1 MQQDRNNSRRPSSSI
16 QQNSARRQ
24 GKSRKAYDW
33 TQDRRPSNQNRRRT
47 QGYQEQT
54 LDFSG
59 GNVTFENHSS
69 GYADNS
75 IQFPQQTARRP
86 NNQNQS
92 RRQGQQRSQRPRQNT
107 TAYPTNGSRP
117 RNGQRPQN
125 VQSARRPQSGGRYRP
140 TEANLRSPARR
151 EGRKKRRLTRA
162 AVRRR
167 RAIRRLTAL
176 ALLLCVIGVG
186 VYLTVTML
194 FKINTLEVAVDGEVV
209 QEVGGYSS
217 AEILQARGVH
227 AEENIFS
234 FDPAEKAA
242 ALEKQFPL
250 LENIRVERDYPGT
263 VVVRVTEAQPAWAMQ
278 TSSGWLTLSGGLKI
292 LEKDSAQPAGLPT
305 LYGGEPVSAEPGEQ
319 LTFAAEPKAD
329 STPDSAADS
338 SASGTVEEEADQRLE
353 SLNTLLAALD
363 AAGMSADVTRIE
375 FADVDEMAFLYQDR
389 ISVWLGTLN
398 ELEYKLKL
406 AKHVLLNEDGKGC
419 AATDTGKLDFTHIS
433 MSSTRK
439 FTFAQGEPEL
449 PSGYIVPE
457 PVEET
462 PAEEGVTGETAD
474 GTADAPTQI
483 ILGKGFEVAAD
494 AEHFAFSIDGKHI
507 AIDGGNNPISGDNYN
522 ISRTA
527 SDKSLFE
534 LTNGASLKLTHL
546 DIYGNADAHLAE
558 VACIFVRA
566 SCKLTLGNGFE
577 LYSGNGN
584 ESGRQVHRRCGPDPR
599 VL

>member
-24 GKSRKAYDW
+24 GKPRKAYDW

-59 GNVTFENHSS
+59 GNVTFENRSS

-217 AEILQARGVH
+217 AEILQALGVH

-250 LENIRVERDYPGT
+250 LENIRVERDYPNT
-263 VVVRVTEAQPAWAMQ
+263 VVVRTNAATAVYAMQ
-278 TSSGWLTLSGGLKI
+278 TSSGWLSLSAGLKI
-292 LEKDSAQPAGLPT
+292 LDKDSAQPNLII
-305 LYGGEPVSAEPGEQ
+305 LCGGEPVSTTPGTQ
-319 LTFAAEPKAD
+319 LEFETGPSGASSGSAA
-329 STPDSAADS
+329 SDSAAS
-338 SASGTVEEEADQRLE
+338 SEAGPPTDKRIE
-353 SLNTLLAALD
+353 SLNTLLTALD
-363 AAGMSADVTRIE
+363 SSELGADVTRIE
-375 FADVDEMAFLYQDR
+375 FEDPEQMAFLYQGR
-389 ISVWLGTLN
+389 ISVLLGTLN
-398 ELEYKLKL
+398 ELDYKLRL
-406 AKHVLLNEDGKGC
+406 AKYVLLNEDGKGC
-419 AATDTGKLDFTHIS
+419 SPTDTGMLDLSHLS
-433 MSSTRK
+433 ASSSRK
-439 FTFAQGEPEL
+439 FRFAQGEPTL
-449 PSGYIVPE
+449 PSGWTAPE
-457 PVEET
+457 EPAA
-462 PAEEGVTGETAD
+462 PAEAEAENQPEEVSGTEPDTEGAEAAPAEDPTA
-474 GTADAPTQI
+474 
-483 ILGKGFEVAAD
+483 AA
-494 AEHFAFSIDGKHI
+494 AE
-507 AIDGGNNPISGDNYN
+507 
-522 ISRTA
+522 
-527 SDKSLFE
+527 
-534 LTNGASLKLTHL
+534 
-546 DIYGNADAHLAE
+546 
-558 VACIFVRA
+558 
-566 SCKLTLGNGFE
+566 
-577 LYSGNGN
+577 
-584 ESGRQVHRRCGPDPR
+584 QQ
-599 VL
+599 

>member
-1 MQQDRNNSRRPSSSI
+1 MQQDRNKSRRPSSSI
-16 QQNSARRQ
+16 QHSSARR
-24 GKSRKAYDW
+24 KEKPRKAYDW

-125 VQSARRPQSGGRYRP
+125 VRRPQSGGRYRP

-217 AEILQARGVH
+217 AEILQALGVH

-250 LENIRVERDYPGT
+250 LENIRVERDYPNT
-263 VVVRVTEAQPAWAMQ
+263 VVVRTNAAAAVYAMQ
-278 TSSGWLTLSGGLKI
+278 TSGGWLSLSAGLKI
-292 LEKDSAQPAGLPT
+292 LDKASAQPDLIV
-305 LYGGEPVSAEPGEQ
+305 LCGGEPVSTTPGTQLEFETEPSGPSSGS
-319 LTFAAEPKAD
+319 AA
-329 STPDSAADS
+329 SDSAA
-338 SASGTVEEEADQRLE
+338 SGEAEPPTDKRLE
-353 SLNTLLAALD
+353 SLNTLLTALD
-363 AAGMSADVTRIE
+363 SSELGADVTRIE
-375 FADVDEMAFLYQDR
+375 FEDPEQMAFLYQGR
-389 ISVWLGTLN
+389 ISVLLGTLN
-398 ELEYKLKL
+398 ELDYKLRL
-406 AKHVLLNEDGKGC
+406 AKYVLLNEDGKGC
-419 AATDTGKLDFTHIS
+419 SPTDTGMLDLSHLS
-433 MSSTRK
+433 ASSSRK
-439 FTFAQGEPEL
+439 FRFAQGEPTL
-449 PSGYIVPE
+449 PSGWTAPE
-457 PVEET
+457 EPAA
-462 PAEEGVTGETAD
+462 PAEAEAENQPEEASGTEPDTEGAEAAPAEDPTA
-474 GTADAPTQI
+474 
-483 ILGKGFEVAAD
+483 AA
-494 AEHFAFSIDGKHI
+494 AE
-507 AIDGGNNPISGDNYN
+507 
-522 ISRTA
+522 
-527 SDKSLFE
+527 
-534 LTNGASLKLTHL
+534 
-546 DIYGNADAHLAE
+546 
-558 VACIFVRA
+558 
-566 SCKLTLGNGFE
+566 
-577 LYSGNGN
+577 
-584 ESGRQVHRRCGPDPR
+584 QQ
-599 VL
+599 

>member
-1 MQQDRNNSRRPSSSI
+1 MQQDRNKSRRPSSSI
-16 QQNSARRQ
+16 RQNSARRQ
-24 GKSRKAYDW
+24 GKPRKAYDW
-33 TQDRRPSNQNRRRT
+33 TQDRRPSNQDRRRT

-86 NNQNQS
+86 NNQSQS

-125 VQSARRPQSGGRYRP
+125 VQSTRRPQSGGRYRP

-217 AEILQARGVH
+217 AEILQALGVH

-250 LENIRVERDYPGT
+250 LENIRVERDYPNT
-263 VVVRVTEAQPAWAMQ
+263 VVVRTNAAAAVYAMQ
-278 TSSGWLTLSGGLKI
+278 TSGGWLSLSAGLKI
-292 LEKDSAQPAGLPT
+292 LDKDSAQPDLII
-305 LYGGEPVSAEPGEQ
+305 LCGGEPVSTTPGTQ
-319 LTFAAEPKAD
+319 LEFETGPSGPSSGSAA
-329 STPDSAADS
+329 SDSAAS
-338 SASGTVEEEADQRLE
+338 SEAGPPTDKRLE
-353 SLNTLLAALD
+353 SLNTLLTALD
-363 AAGMSADVTRIE
+363 SSELGADVTRIE
-375 FADVDEMAFLYQDR
+375 FEDPEQMAFLYQGR
-389 ISVWLGTLN
+389 ISVLLGTLN
-398 ELEYKLKL
+398 ELDYKLRL
-406 AKHVLLNEDGKGC
+406 AKYVLLNEDGKGC
-419 AATDTGKLDFTHIS
+419 SPTDTGMLDLSHLS
-433 MSSTRK
+433 ASSSRK
-439 FTFAQGEPEL
+439 FRFAQGEPTL
-449 PSGYIVPE
+449 PSGWTAPE
-457 PVEET
+457 EPAA
-462 PAEEGVTGETAD
+462 PAEAEAGSQPEEASGTEPDTEGAEAAPAEDPTA
-474 GTADAPTQI
+474 
-483 ILGKGFEVAAD
+483 AA
-494 AEHFAFSIDGKHI
+494 AE
-507 AIDGGNNPISGDNYN
+507 
-522 ISRTA
+522 
-527 SDKSLFE
+527 
-534 LTNGASLKLTHL
+534 
-546 DIYGNADAHLAE
+546 
-558 VACIFVRA
+558 
-566 SCKLTLGNGFE
+566 
-577 LYSGNGN
+577 
-584 ESGRQVHRRCGPDPR
+584 QQ
-599 VL
+599 

>member
-217 AEILQARGVH
+217 AEILQALGVH

-250 LENIRVERDYPGT
+250 LENIRVERDYPNT
-263 VVVRVTEAQPAWAMQ
+263 VVVRTNAATAVYAMQ
-278 TSSGWLTLSGGLKI
+278 TSSGWLSLSAGLKI
-292 LEKDSAQPAGLPT
+292 LDKDSAQPDLII
-305 LYGGEPVSAEPGEQ
+305 LCGGEPVSTTPGTQ
-319 LTFAAEPKAD
+319 LEFETGPSGPSSGSAA
-329 STPDSAADS
+329 SDSAAS
-338 SASGTVEEEADQRLE
+338 SEAGPPTDKRLE
-353 SLNTLLAALD
+353 SLNTLLTALD
-363 AAGMSADVTRIE
+363 SSELGADVTRIE
-375 FADVDEMAFLYQDR
+375 FEDPEQMAFLYQGR
-389 ISVWLGTLN
+389 ISVLLGTLN
-398 ELEYKLKL
+398 ELDYKLRL
-406 AKHVLLNEDGKGC
+406 AKYVLLNEDGKGC
-419 AATDTGKLDFTHIS
+419 SPTDTGMLDLSHLS
-433 MSSTRK
+433 ASSSRK
-439 FTFAQGEPEL
+439 FRFAQGEPTL
-449 PSGYIVPE
+449 PSGWTAPE
-457 PVEET
+457 EPAA
-462 PAEEGVTGETAD
+462 PAEAEAENQPEEVSGTEPDTEGAEAAPAEDPTA
-474 GTADAPTQI
+474 
-483 ILGKGFEVAAD
+483 AA
-494 AEHFAFSIDGKHI
+494 AE
-507 AIDGGNNPISGDNYN
+507 
-522 ISRTA
+522 
-527 SDKSLFE
+527 
-534 LTNGASLKLTHL
+534 
-546 DIYGNADAHLAE
+546 
-558 VACIFVRA
+558 
-566 SCKLTLGNGFE
+566 
-577 LYSGNGN
+577 
-584 ESGRQVHRRCGPDPR
+584 QQ
-599 VL
+599 

>member
-1 MQQDRNNSRRPSSSI
+1 MQQDRNKSRRPSSSI
-16 QQNSARRQ
+16 RQNSARRQ
-24 GKSRKAYDW
+24 GKPRKAYDW
-33 TQDRRPSNQNRRRT
+33 TQDRRPSNQDRRRT

-125 VQSARRPQSGGRYRP
+125 VQSTRRPPSGGRYRP

-217 AEILQARGVH
+217 AEILQALGVH

-250 LENIRVERDYPGT
+250 LENIRVERDYPNT
-263 VVVRVTEAQPAWAMQ
+263 VVVRTNAAAAVYAMQ
-278 TSSGWLTLSGGLKI
+278 TSGGWLSLSAGLKI
-292 LEKDSAQPAGLPT
+292 LDKDSAQPDLII
-305 LYGGEPVSAEPGEQ
+305 LCGGEPVSTTPGTQ
-319 LTFAAEPKAD
+319 LEFETGPSGPSSGSAA
-329 STPDSAADS
+329 SDSAAS
-338 SASGTVEEEADQRLE
+338 SEAGPPTDKRLE
-353 SLNTLLAALD
+353 SLNTLLTALD
-363 AAGMSADVTRIE
+363 SSELGADVTRIE
-375 FADVDEMAFLYQDR
+375 FEDPEQMAFLYQGR
-389 ISVWLGTLN
+389 ISVLLGTLN
-398 ELEYKLKL
+398 ELDYKLRL
-406 AKHVLLNEDGKGC
+406 AKYVLLNEDGKGC
-419 AATDTGKLDFTHIS
+419 SPTDTGMLDLSHLS
-433 MSSTRK
+433 ASSSRK
-439 FTFAQGEPEL
+439 FRFAQGEPTL
-449 PSGYIVPE
+449 PSGWTAPE
-457 PVEET
+457 EPAA
-462 PAEEGVTGETAD
+462 PAEAEAESQPEEAPGTEPDTEGAEAAPAEDPTA
-474 GTADAPTQI
+474 
-483 ILGKGFEVAAD
+483 AA
-494 AEHFAFSIDGKHI
+494 AE
-507 AIDGGNNPISGDNYN
+507 
-522 ISRTA
+522 
-527 SDKSLFE
+527 
-534 LTNGASLKLTHL
+534 
-546 DIYGNADAHLAE
+546 
-558 VACIFVRA
+558 
-566 SCKLTLGNGFE
+566 
-577 LYSGNGN
+577 
-584 ESGRQVHRRCGPDPR
+584 QQ
-599 VL
+599 

>member
-1 MQQDRNNSRRPSSSI
+1 MQQDRNKSRRPSSSI
-16 QQNSARRQ
+16 QQNSAQRK
-24 GKSRKAYDW
+24 GKPRKAYDW
-33 TQDRRPSNQNRRRT
+33 TQDRRPSSQNRRRT

-217 AEILQARGVH
+217 AEILQALGVH

-250 LENIRVERDYPGT
+250 LENIRVERDYPNT
-263 VVVRVTEAQPAWAMQ
+263 VVVRTNAAAAVYAMQ
-278 TSSGWLTLSGGLKI
+278 TSGGWLSLSAGLKI
-292 LEKDSAQPAGLPT
+292 LDQDSAQPDLII
-305 LYGGEPVSAEPGEQ
+305 LCGGEPVSTTPGTQ
-319 LTFAAEPKAD
+319 LEFETGPSGPSSGSAA
-329 STPDSAADS
+329 SDSAAS
-338 SASGTVEEEADQRLE
+338 SEAGPPTDKRLE
-353 SLNTLLAALD
+353 SLNTLLTALD
-363 AAGMSADVTRIE
+363 SSELGADVTRIE
-375 FADVDEMAFLYQDR
+375 FEDPEQMAFLYQGR
-389 ISVWLGTLN
+389 ISVLLGTLN
-398 ELEYKLKL
+398 ELDYKLRL
-406 AKHVLLNEDGKGC
+406 AKYALLNEDGKGC
-419 AATDTGKLDFTHIS
+419 SPTDTGMLDLSHLS
-433 MSSTRK
+433 ASSSRK
-439 FTFAQGEPEL
+439 FRFAQGEPTL
-449 PSGYIVPE
+449 PSGWTAPE
-457 PVEET
+457 EPAA
-462 PAEEGVTGETAD
+462 PAEAEAESQPEEASGTEPDTEGAEAAPAEDPTA
-474 GTADAPTQI
+474 
-483 ILGKGFEVAAD
+483 AA
-494 AEHFAFSIDGKHI
+494 AE
-507 AIDGGNNPISGDNYN
+507 
-522 ISRTA
+522 
-527 SDKSLFE
+527 
-534 LTNGASLKLTHL
+534 
-546 DIYGNADAHLAE
+546 
-558 VACIFVRA
+558 
-566 SCKLTLGNGFE
+566 
-577 LYSGNGN
+577 
-584 ESGRQVHRRCGPDPR
+584 QQ
-599 VL
+599 

>member
-217 AEILQARGVH
+217 AEILQALGVH

-250 LENIRVERDYPGT
+250 LENIRVERDYPNT
-263 VVVRVTEAQPAWAMQ
+263 VVVRTNAATAVYAMQ
-278 TSSGWLTLSGGLKI
+278 TSSGWLSLSAGLKI
-292 LEKDSAQPAGLPT
+292 LDKDSAQPDLII
-305 LYGGEPVSAEPGEQ
+305 LCGGEPVSTTPGTQ
-319 LTFAAEPKAD
+319 LEFETGPSGPSSGSAASD
-329 STPDSAADS
+329 STAS
-338 SASGTVEEEADQRLE
+338 SEAGPPTDKRIE
-353 SLNTLLAALD
+353 SLNTLLTALD
-363 AAGMSADVTRIE
+363 SSELGADVTRIE
-375 FADVDEMAFLYQDR
+375 FEDPEQMAFLYQGR
-389 ISVWLGTLN
+389 ISVLLGTLN
-398 ELEYKLKL
+398 ELDYKLRL
-406 AKHVLLNEDGKGC
+406 AKYVLLNEDGKGC
-419 AATDTGKLDFTHIS
+419 SPTDTGMLDLSHLS
-433 MSSTRK
+433 ASSSRK
-439 FTFAQGEPEL
+439 FRFAQGEPTL
-449 PSGYIVPE
+449 PSGWTAPE
-457 PVEET
+457 EPAA
-462 PAEEGVTGETAD
+462 PAEAEAESQPEEVSGTEPDTEGAEAAPAEDPTA
-474 GTADAPTQI
+474 
-483 ILGKGFEVAAD
+483 AA
-494 AEHFAFSIDGKHI
+494 AE
-507 AIDGGNNPISGDNYN
+507 
-522 ISRTA
+522 
-527 SDKSLFE
+527 
-534 LTNGASLKLTHL
+534 
-546 DIYGNADAHLAE
+546 
-558 VACIFVRA
+558 
-566 SCKLTLGNGFE
+566 
-577 LYSGNGN
+577 
-584 ESGRQVHRRCGPDPR
+584 QQ
-599 VL
+599 

>member
-1 MQQDRNNSRRPSSSI
+1 MQQDRNKSRRPSSSI
-16 QQNSARRQ
+16 RQNSARRQ
-24 GKSRKAYDW
+24 GKPRKAYDW
-33 TQDRRPSNQNRRRT
+33 TQDRRPSNQDRRRT

-125 VQSARRPQSGGRYRP
+125 VQSARRPQSSGRYRP

-217 AEILQARGVH
+217 AEILQALGVH

-250 LENIRVERDYPGT
+250 LENIRVERDYPNT
-263 VVVRVTEAQPAWAMQ
+263 VVVRTNAAAAVYAMQ
-278 TSSGWLTLSGGLKI
+278 TSGGWLSLSAGLKI
-292 LEKDSAQPAGLPT
+292 LDKDSAQPDLII
-305 LYGGEPVSAEPGEQ
+305 LCGGEPVSTTPGTQ
-319 LTFAAEPKAD
+319 LEFETGPSGPSSGSAA
-329 STPDSAADS
+329 SDSAAS
-338 SASGTVEEEADQRLE
+338 SEAGPPTDKRLE
-353 SLNTLLAALD
+353 SLNTLLTALD
-363 AAGMSADVTRIE
+363 SSELGADVTRIE
-375 FADVDEMAFLYQDR
+375 FEDPEQMAFLYQGR
-389 ISVWLGTLN
+389 ISVLLGTLN
-398 ELEYKLKL
+398 ELDYKLRL
-406 AKHVLLNEDGKGC
+406 AKYVLLNEDGKGC
-419 AATDTGKLDFTHIS
+419 SPTDTGMLDLSHLS
-433 MSSTRK
+433 ASSSRK
-439 FTFAQGEPEL
+439 FRFAQGEPTL
-449 PSGYIVPE
+449 PSGWTAPE
-457 PVEET
+457 EPAA
-462 PAEEGVTGETAD
+462 PAEAEAGSQPEEASGTEPDTEGAEAAPAEDPTA
-474 GTADAPTQI
+474 
-483 ILGKGFEVAAD
+483 AA
-494 AEHFAFSIDGKHI
+494 AE
-507 AIDGGNNPISGDNYN
+507 
-522 ISRTA
+522 
-527 SDKSLFE
+527 
-534 LTNGASLKLTHL
+534 
-546 DIYGNADAHLAE
+546 
-558 VACIFVRA
+558 
-566 SCKLTLGNGFE
+566 
-577 LYSGNGN
+577 
-584 ESGRQVHRRCGPDPR
+584 QQ
-599 VL
+599 

>member
-1 MQQDRNNSRRPSSSI
+1 MQQDRNKSRRPSSSI
-16 QQNSARRQ
+16 RQNSARR
-24 GKSRKAYDW
+24 KEKNRKAYDW
-33 TQDRRPSNQNRRRT
+33 TQDRRPSNQDRRRT

-86 NNQNQS
+86 NNQSQS

-217 AEILQARGVH
+217 AEILQALGVH

-250 LENIRVERDYPGT
+250 LENIRVERDYPNT
-263 VVVRVTEAQPAWAMQ
+263 VVVRTNAAAAVYAMQ
-278 TSSGWLTLSGGLKI
+278 TSGGWLSLSAGLKI
-292 LEKDSAQPAGLPT
+292 LDKDSAQPDLII
-305 LYGGEPVSAEPGEQ
+305 LCGGEPVSTTPGTQ
-319 LTFAAEPKAD
+319 LEFETGPSGPSSGSAA
-329 STPDSAADS
+329 SDSAAS
-338 SASGTVEEEADQRLE
+338 SEAGPPTDKRLE
-353 SLNTLLAALD
+353 SLNTLLTALD
-363 AAGMSADVTRIE
+363 SSELGADVTRIE
-375 FADVDEMAFLYQDR
+375 FEDPEQMAFLYQGR
-389 ISVWLGTLN
+389 ISVLLGTLN
-398 ELEYKLKL
+398 ELDYKLRL
-406 AKHVLLNEDGKGC
+406 AKYVLLNEDGKGC
-419 AATDTGKLDFTHIS
+419 SPTDTGMLDLSHLS
-433 MSSTRK
+433 ASSSRK
-439 FTFAQGEPEL
+439 FRFAQGEPTL
-449 PSGYIVPE
+449 PSGWTAPE
-457 PVEET
+457 EPAA
-462 PAEEGVTGETAD
+462 PAEAEAGSQPEEASGTEPDTEGAEAAPAEDPTA
-474 GTADAPTQI
+474 
-483 ILGKGFEVAAD
+483 AA
-494 AEHFAFSIDGKHI
+494 AE
-507 AIDGGNNPISGDNYN
+507 
-522 ISRTA
+522 
-527 SDKSLFE
+527 
-534 LTNGASLKLTHL
+534 
-546 DIYGNADAHLAE
+546 
-558 VACIFVRA
+558 
-566 SCKLTLGNGFE
+566 
-577 LYSGNGN
+577 
-584 ESGRQVHRRCGPDPR
+584 QQ
-599 VL
+599 

>member
-24 GKSRKAYDW
+24 GKPRKAYDW

-117 RNGQRPQN
+117 RNGQRSQN

-217 AEILQARGVH
+217 AEILQALGVH

-250 LENIRVERDYPGT
+250 LENIRVERDYPNT
-263 VVVRVTEAQPAWAMQ
+263 VVVRTNAATAVYAMQ
-278 TSSGWLTLSGGLKI
+278 TSGGWLSLSAGLKI
-292 LEKDSAQPAGLPT
+292 LDKDSAQPDLII
-305 LYGGEPVSAEPGEQ
+305 LCGGEPVSTTPGTQ
-319 LTFAAEPKAD
+319 LEFETGPSGPSSGSAA
-329 STPDSAADS
+329 SDSAAS
-338 SASGTVEEEADQRLE
+338 SEAGPPTDKRLE
-353 SLNTLLAALD
+353 SLNTLLTALD
-363 AAGMSADVTRIE
+363 SSELGADVTRIE
-375 FADVDEMAFLYQDR
+375 FEDPEQMAFLYQGR
-389 ISVWLGTLN
+389 ISVLLGTLN
-398 ELEYKLKL
+398 ELDYKLRL
-406 AKHVLLNEDGKGC
+406 AKYVLLDEDGKGC
-419 AATDTGKLDFTHIS
+419 SPTDTGMLDLSHLS
-433 MSSTRK
+433 ASSSRK
-439 FTFAQGEPEL
+439 FRFAQGEPTL
-449 PSGYIVPE
+449 PSGWTAPE
-457 PVEET
+457 EPAA
-462 PAEEGVTGETAD
+462 PAEAEAENQPEEVSGTEPDTEGAEAAPAEDPTA
-474 GTADAPTQI
+474 
-483 ILGKGFEVAAD
+483 AA
-494 AEHFAFSIDGKHI
+494 AE
-507 AIDGGNNPISGDNYN
+507 
-522 ISRTA
+522 
-527 SDKSLFE
+527 
-534 LTNGASLKLTHL
+534 
-546 DIYGNADAHLAE
+546 
-558 VACIFVRA
+558 
-566 SCKLTLGNGFE
+566 
-577 LYSGNGN
+577 
-584 ESGRQVHRRCGPDPR
+584 QQ
-599 VL
+599 

>member
-1 MQQDRNNSRRPSSSI
+1 MQQDRNKSRRPSSSI
-16 QQNSARRQ
+16 QQNSAQRK
-24 GKSRKAYDW
+24 GKPRKAYDW
-33 TQDRRPSNQNRRRT
+33 TQDRRPSNQDRRRT

-75 IQFPQQTARRP
+75 IRFPQQTARRP
-86 NNQNQS
+86 NNQSQS

-217 AEILQARGVH
+217 AEILQALGVH

-250 LENIRVERDYPGT
+250 LENIRVERDYPNT
-263 VVVRVTEAQPAWAMQ
+263 VVVRTNAAAAVYAMQ
-278 TSSGWLTLSGGLKI
+278 TSGGWLSLSAGLKI
-292 LEKDSAQPAGLPT
+292 LDKDSAQPDLII
-305 LYGGEPVSAEPGEQ
+305 LCGGEPVSTTPGTQ
-319 LTFAAEPKAD
+319 LEFETGPSGPSSGSAA
-329 STPDSAADS
+329 SDSAAS
-338 SASGTVEEEADQRLE
+338 SEAGPPTDKRLE
-353 SLNTLLAALD
+353 SLNTLLTALD
-363 AAGMSADVTRIE
+363 SSELGADVTRIE
-375 FADVDEMAFLYQDR
+375 FEDPEQMAFLYQGR
-389 ISVWLGTLN
+389 ISVLLGTLN
-398 ELEYKLKL
+398 ELDYKLRL
-406 AKHVLLNEDGKGC
+406 AKYVLLNEDGKGC
-419 AATDTGKLDFTHIS
+419 SPTDTGMLDLSHLS
-433 MSSTRK
+433 ASSSRK
-439 FTFAQGEPEL
+439 FRFAQGEPTL
-449 PSGYIVPE
+449 PSGWTAPE
-457 PVEET
+457 EPAA
-462 PAEEGVTGETAD
+462 PAEVEAESQPEEASGTEPDTEGAEA
-474 GTADAPTQI
+474 APA
-483 ILGKGFEVAAD
+483 EDPAAAA
-494 AEHFAFSIDGKHI
+494 AE
-507 AIDGGNNPISGDNYN
+507 
-522 ISRTA
+522 
-527 SDKSLFE
+527 
-534 LTNGASLKLTHL
+534 
-546 DIYGNADAHLAE
+546 
-558 VACIFVRA
+558 
-566 SCKLTLGNGFE
+566 
-577 LYSGNGN
+577 
-584 ESGRQVHRRCGPDPR
+584 QQ
-599 VL
+599 

>member
-1 MQQDRNNSRRPSSSI
+1 MQQDRNKSRRPSSSI
-16 QQNSARRQ
+16 RQNSARR
-24 GKSRKAYDW
+24 KEKNRKAYDW
-33 TQDRRPSNQNRRRT
+33 TQDRRPSNQDRRRT

-59 GNVTFENHSS
+59 GNVTFENNSS

-86 NNQNQS
+86 NNQSQS

-125 VQSARRPQSGGRYRP
+125 VQSTRRPQSGGRYRP

-217 AEILQARGVH
+217 AEILQALGVH

-250 LENIRVERDYPGT
+250 LENIRVERDYPNT
-263 VVVRVTEAQPAWAMQ
+263 VVVRTNAAAAVYAMQ
-278 TSSGWLTLSGGLKI
+278 TSGGWLSLSAGLKI
-292 LEKDSAQPAGLPT
+292 LDKDSAQPDLII
-305 LYGGEPVSAEPGEQ
+305 LCGGEPVSTTPGTQ
-319 LTFAAEPKAD
+319 LEFETGPSGPSSGSAA
-329 STPDSAADS
+329 SDSAAS
-338 SASGTVEEEADQRLE
+338 SEAGPPTDKRLE
-353 SLNTLLAALD
+353 SLNTLLTALD
-363 AAGMSADVTRIE
+363 SSELGADVTRIE
-375 FADVDEMAFLYQDR
+375 FEDPEQMAFLYQGR
-389 ISVWLGTLN
+389 ISVLLGTLN
-398 ELEYKLKL
+398 ELDYKLRL
-406 AKHVLLNEDGKGC
+406 AKYVLLNEDGKGC
-419 AATDTGKLDFTHIS
+419 SPTDTGMLDLSHLS
-433 MSSTRK
+433 ASSSRK
-439 FTFAQGEPEL
+439 FRFAQGEPTL
-449 PSGYIVPE
+449 PSGWTAPEEPAAPAEAEAGSQPEEASGPE
-457 PVEET
+457 PDTEGAEAA
-462 PAEEGVTGETAD
+462 PAEDPTA
-474 GTADAPTQI
+474 
-483 ILGKGFEVAAD
+483 AA
-494 AEHFAFSIDGKHI
+494 AE
-507 AIDGGNNPISGDNYN
+507 
-522 ISRTA
+522 
-527 SDKSLFE
+527 
-534 LTNGASLKLTHL
+534 
-546 DIYGNADAHLAE
+546 
-558 VACIFVRA
+558 
-566 SCKLTLGNGFE
+566 
-577 LYSGNGN
+577 
-584 ESGRQVHRRCGPDPR
+584 QQ
-599 VL
+599 

>member
-1 MQQDRNNSRRPSSSI
+1 MQQDRNKSRRPSSSI

-24 GKSRKAYDW
+24 GKPRKAYDW

-117 RNGQRPQN
+117 RNGQRPQ
-125 VQSARRPQSGGRYRP
+125 SSGRYRP

-217 AEILQARGVH
+217 AEILQALGVH

-250 LENIRVERDYPGT
+250 LENIQVERDYPNT
-263 VVVRVTEAQPAWAMQ
+263 VVVRTNAATAVYAMQ
-278 TSSGWLTLSGGLKI
+278 TSGGWLSLSAGLKI
-292 LEKDSAQPAGLPT
+292 LDQDSAQPDLII
-305 LYGGEPVSAEPGEQ
+305 LCGGEPVSTTPGTQ
-319 LTFAAEPKAD
+319 LEFETGPSGPSSGSAA
-329 STPDSAADS
+329 SDSAA
-338 SASGTVEEEADQRLE
+338 ASEAGPPTDKRLE
-353 SLNTLLAALD
+353 SLNTLLTALD
-363 AAGMSADVTRIE
+363 SSELGADVTRIE
-375 FADVDEMAFLYQDR
+375 FEDPEQMAFLYQGR
-389 ISVWLGTLN
+389 ISVLLGTLN
-398 ELEYKLKL
+398 ELDYKLRL
-406 AKHVLLNEDGKGC
+406 AKYVLLNEDGKGC
-419 AATDTGKLDFTHIS
+419 SPTDTGMLDLSHLS
-433 MSSTRK
+433 ASSSRK
-439 FTFAQGEPEL
+439 FRFAQGEPTL
-449 PSGYIVPE
+449 PSGWTAPE
-457 PVEET
+457 EPAA
-462 PAEEGVTGETAD
+462 PAEAEAESQPEEASGTEPDTEGAETAPAED
-474 GTADAPTQI
+474 PTA
-483 ILGKGFEVAAD
+483 AA
-494 AEHFAFSIDGKHI
+494 AE
-507 AIDGGNNPISGDNYN
+507 
-522 ISRTA
+522 
-527 SDKSLFE
+527 
-534 LTNGASLKLTHL
+534 
-546 DIYGNADAHLAE
+546 
-558 VACIFVRA
+558 
-566 SCKLTLGNGFE
+566 
-577 LYSGNGN
+577 
-584 ESGRQVHRRCGPDPR
+584 QQ
-599 VL
+599 

>member
-1 MQQDRNNSRRPSSSI
+1 MQQDRNKSRRPSSSI
-16 QQNSARRQ
+16 RQNSAQR
-24 GKSRKAYDW
+24 KEKPRKAYDW
-33 TQDRRPSNQNRRRT
+33 TQDRRPSNQDRRRT

-86 NNQNQS
+86 NNQSQS

-217 AEILQARGVH
+217 AEILQALGVH

-250 LENIRVERDYPGT
+250 LENIRVERDYPNT
-263 VVVRVTEAQPAWAMQ
+263 VVVRTNAAAAVYAMQ
-278 TSSGWLTLSGGLKI
+278 TSGGWLSLSAGLKI
-292 LEKDSAQPAGLPT
+292 LDKDSAQPDLII
-305 LYGGEPVSAEPGEQ
+305 LCGGEPVSTTPGTQ
-319 LTFAAEPKAD
+319 LEFETGPSGPSSGSAA
-329 STPDSAADS
+329 SDSAAS
-338 SASGTVEEEADQRLE
+338 SEAGPPTDKRLE
-353 SLNTLLAALD
+353 SLNTLLTALD
-363 AAGMSADVTRIE
+363 SSELGADVTRIE
-375 FADVDEMAFLYQDR
+375 FEDPEQMAFLYQGR
-389 ISVWLGTLN
+389 ISVLLGTLN
-398 ELEYKLKL
+398 ELDYKLRL
-406 AKHVLLNEDGKGC
+406 AKYVLLNEDGKGC
-419 AATDTGKLDFTHIS
+419 SPTDTGMLDLSHLS
-433 MSSTRK
+433 ASSSRK
-439 FTFAQGEPEL
+439 FRFAQGEPTL
-449 PSGYIVPE
+449 PSGWTAPE
-457 PVEET
+457 EPAA
-462 PAEEGVTGETAD
+462 PAEAEAESQLEEASGTEPDTEGAEAAPAEDPTA
-474 GTADAPTQI
+474 
-483 ILGKGFEVAAD
+483 AA
-494 AEHFAFSIDGKHI
+494 AE
-507 AIDGGNNPISGDNYN
+507 
-522 ISRTA
+522 
-527 SDKSLFE
+527 
-534 LTNGASLKLTHL
+534 
-546 DIYGNADAHLAE
+546 
-558 VACIFVRA
+558 
-566 SCKLTLGNGFE
+566 
-577 LYSGNGN
+577 
-584 ESGRQVHRRCGPDPR
+584 QQ
-599 VL
+599 

>member
-1 MQQDRNNSRRPSSSI
+1 MQQDRNKSRRPSSSI

-24 GKSRKAYDW
+24 GKPRKAYDW
-33 TQDRRPSNQNRRRT
+33 TQDRRPSSQNRRRT

-75 IQFPQQTARRP
+75 IRFPQQTARRP
-86 NNQNQS
+86 DNQNQS

-107 TAYPTNGSRP
+107 TAYPTNGSLP

-140 TEANLRSPARR
+140 TEANLCSPARR

-217 AEILQARGVH
+217 AEILQALGVH

-250 LENIRVERDYPGT
+250 LENIRVERDYPNT
-263 VVVRVTEAQPAWAMQ
+263 VVVRTNAATAVYAMQ
-278 TSSGWLTLSGGLKI
+278 TSGGWLSLSAGLKI
-292 LEKDSAQPAGLPT
+292 LDKDSAQPDLII
-305 LYGGEPVSAEPGEQ
+305 LCGGEPVSTTPGTQ
-319 LTFAAEPKAD
+319 LEFETGPSGPSSGSAA
-329 STPDSAADS
+329 SDSAAS
-338 SASGTVEEEADQRLE
+338 SEAGPPTDKRLE
-353 SLNTLLAALD
+353 SLNTLLTALD
-363 AAGMSADVTRIE
+363 S
-375 FADVDEMAFLYQDR
+375 
-389 ISVWLGTLN
+389 S
-398 ELEYKLKL
+398 ELEIGR
-406 AKHVLLNEDGKGC
+406 AHV
-419 AATDTGKLDFTHIS
+419 
-433 MSSTRK
+433 
-439 FTFAQGEPEL
+439 
-449 PSGYIVPE
+449 
-457 PVEET
+457 
-462 PAEEGVTGETAD
+462 
-474 GTADAPTQI
+474 
-483 ILGKGFEVAAD
+483 
-494 AEHFAFSIDGKHI
+494 
-507 AIDGGNNPISGDNYN
+507 
-522 ISRTA
+522 
-527 SDKSLFE
+527 
-534 LTNGASLKLTHL
+534 
-546 DIYGNADAHLAE
+546 
-558 VACIFVRA
+558 
-566 SCKLTLGNGFE
+566 
-577 LYSGNGN
+577 
-584 ESGRQVHRRCGPDPR
+584 
-599 VL
+599 

>member
-1 MQQDRNNSRRPSSSI
+1 MQQDRNKSRRPSSSI
-16 QQNSARRQ
+16 RQNSARRQ
-24 GKSRKAYDW
+24 GKPRKAYDW
-33 TQDRRPSNQNRRRT
+33 TQDRRPSNQDRRRT

-86 NNQNQS
+86 NNQSQS

-125 VQSARRPQSGGRYRP
+125 VQSTRRPQSGGRYRP

-217 AEILQARGVH
+217 AEILQALGVH

-250 LENIRVERDYPGT
+250 LENIRVERDYPNT
-263 VVVRVTEAQPAWAMQ
+263 VVVRTNAAAAVYAMQ
-278 TSSGWLTLSGGLKI
+278 TSGGWLSLSAGLKI
-292 LEKDSAQPAGLPT
+292 LDKDSAQPDLII
-305 LYGGEPVSAEPGEQ
+305 LCGGEPVSTTPGTQ
-319 LTFAAEPKAD
+319 LEFETGPSGPSSGSAA
-329 STPDSAADS
+329 SDSAAS
-338 SASGTVEEEADQRLE
+338 SEAGPPTDKRIE
-353 SLNTLLAALD
+353 SLNTLLTALD
-363 AAGMSADVTRIE
+363 SSELGADVTRIE
-375 FADVDEMAFLYQDR
+375 FEDPEQMAFLYQGR
-389 ISVWLGTLN
+389 ISVLLGTLN
-398 ELEYKLKL
+398 ELDYKLRL
-406 AKHVLLNEDGKGC
+406 AKYVLLNEDGKGC
-419 AATDTGKLDFTHIS
+419 SPTDTGMLDLSHLS
-433 MSSTRK
+433 ASSSRK
-439 FTFAQGEPEL
+439 FRFAQGEPTL
-449 PSGYIVPE
+449 PSGWTAPE
-457 PVEET
+457 EPAA
-462 PAEEGVTGETAD
+462 PAEAEAGSQPEEASGTEPDTEGAEAAPAEDPTA
-474 GTADAPTQI
+474 
-483 ILGKGFEVAAD
+483 AA
-494 AEHFAFSIDGKHI
+494 AE
-507 AIDGGNNPISGDNYN
+507 
-522 ISRTA
+522 
-527 SDKSLFE
+527 
-534 LTNGASLKLTHL
+534 
-546 DIYGNADAHLAE
+546 
-558 VACIFVRA
+558 
-566 SCKLTLGNGFE
+566 
-577 LYSGNGN
+577 
-584 ESGRQVHRRCGPDPR
+584 QQ
-599 VL
+599 

>member
-1 MQQDRNNSRRPSSSI
+1 MQQDRNKSRRPSSSI
-16 QQNSARRQ
+16 RQNSARRQ
-24 GKSRKAYDW
+24 GKPRKAYDW

-125 VQSARRPQSGGRYRP
+125 VQSTRRPQSGGRYRP

-217 AEILQARGVH
+217 AEILQALGVH
-227 AEENIFS
+227 TEENIFS

-250 LENIRVERDYPGT
+250 LENIRVERDYPNT
-263 VVVRVTEAQPAWAMQ
+263 VVVRTNAATAVYAMQ
-278 TSSGWLTLSGGLKI
+278 TSGGWLSLSAGLKI
-292 LEKDSAQPAGLPT
+292 LDKDSAQPDLII
-305 LYGGEPVSAEPGEQ
+305 LCGGEPVSTTPGTQ
-319 LTFAAEPKAD
+319 LEFETGPSGPSSGSAA
-329 STPDSAADS
+329 SDSAAS
-338 SASGTVEEEADQRLE
+338 SEAGPPTDKRLE
-353 SLNTLLAALD
+353 SLNTLLTALD
-363 AAGMSADVTRIE
+363 SSELGADVTRIE
-375 FADVDEMAFLYQDR
+375 FEDPEQMAFLYQGR
-389 ISVWLGTLN
+389 ISVLLGTLN
-398 ELEYKLKL
+398 ELDYKLRL
-406 AKHVLLNEDGKGC
+406 AKYVLLNEDGKGC
-419 AATDTGKLDFTHIS
+419 SPTDTGMLDLSHLS
-433 MSSTRK
+433 ASSSRK
-439 FTFAQGEPEL
+439 FRFAQGEPTL
-449 PSGYIVPE
+449 PSGWTAPE
-457 PVEET
+457 EPAA
-462 PAEEGVTGETAD
+462 PAEAEAGSQPEEASGTEPDTEGAEAAPAEDPTA
-474 GTADAPTQI
+474 
-483 ILGKGFEVAAD
+483 AA
-494 AEHFAFSIDGKHI
+494 AE
-507 AIDGGNNPISGDNYN
+507 
-522 ISRTA
+522 
-527 SDKSLFE
+527 
-534 LTNGASLKLTHL
+534 
-546 DIYGNADAHLAE
+546 
-558 VACIFVRA
+558 
-566 SCKLTLGNGFE
+566 
-577 LYSGNGN
+577 
-584 ESGRQVHRRCGPDPR
+584 QQ
-599 VL
+599 

>member
-24 GKSRKAYDW
+24 GKPRKAYDW

-217 AEILQARGVH
+217 AEILQALGVH

-250 LENIRVERDYPGT
+250 LENIRVERDYPNT
-263 VVVRVTEAQPAWAMQ
+263 VVVRTNAATAVYAMQ
-278 TSSGWLTLSGGLKI
+278 TSGGWLSLSAGLKI
-292 LEKDSAQPAGLPT
+292 LDQDSAQPDLII
-305 LYGGEPVSAEPGEQ
+305 LCGGEPVSTTPGTQ
-319 LTFAAEPKAD
+319 LEFETGPSGPSSGSAA
-329 STPDSAADS
+329 SDSAAS
-338 SASGTVEEEADQRLE
+338 SEAGPPTDKRLE
-353 SLNTLLAALD
+353 SLNTLLTALD
-363 AAGMSADVTRIE
+363 SSELGADVTRIE
-375 FADVDEMAFLYQDR
+375 FEDPEQMAFLYQGR
-389 ISVWLGTLN
+389 ISVLLGTLN
-398 ELEYKLKL
+398 ELDYKLRL
-406 AKHVLLNEDGKGC
+406 AKYVLLNEDGKGC
-419 AATDTGKLDFTHIS
+419 SPTDTGMLDLSHLS
-433 MSSTRK
+433 ASSSRK
-439 FTFAQGEPEL
+439 FRFAQGEPTL
-449 PSGYIVPE
+449 PSGWTAPE
-457 PVEET
+457 EPAA
-462 PAEEGVTGETAD
+462 PAEAEAENQPEEAPGTEPDTEGAEAAPAEDPTA
-474 GTADAPTQI
+474 
-483 ILGKGFEVAAD
+483 AA
-494 AEHFAFSIDGKHI
+494 AE
-507 AIDGGNNPISGDNYN
+507 
-522 ISRTA
+522 
-527 SDKSLFE
+527 
-534 LTNGASLKLTHL
+534 
-546 DIYGNADAHLAE
+546 
-558 VACIFVRA
+558 
-566 SCKLTLGNGFE
+566 
-577 LYSGNGN
+577 
-584 ESGRQVHRRCGPDPR
+584 QQ
-599 VL
+599 

>member
-24 GKSRKAYDW
+24 GKPRKAYDW
-33 TQDRRPSNQNRRRT
+33 TQDRRPSNQDRRRT

-86 NNQNQS
+86 NNQSQS

-162 AVRRR
+162 AIRRR

-217 AEILQARGVH
+217 AEILQALGVH

-250 LENIRVERDYPGT
+250 LENIRVERDYPNT
-263 VVVRVTEAQPAWAMQ
+263 VVVRTNAATAVYAMQ
-278 TSSGWLTLSGGLKI
+278 TSGGWLSLSAGLKI
-292 LEKDSAQPAGLPT
+292 LDQDSAQPDLII
-305 LYGGEPVSAEPGEQ
+305 LCGGEPVSTTPGTQ
-319 LTFAAEPKAD
+319 LEFETGPSGPSSGSAA
-329 STPDSAADS
+329 SDSAAS
-338 SASGTVEEEADQRLE
+338 SEAGPPTDKRLE
-353 SLNTLLAALD
+353 SLNTLLTALD
-363 AAGMSADVTRIE
+363 SSELGADVTRIE
-375 FADVDEMAFLYQDR
+375 FEDPEQMAFLYQGR
-389 ISVWLGTLN
+389 ISVLLGTLN
-398 ELEYKLKL
+398 ELDYKLRL
-406 AKHVLLNEDGKGC
+406 AKYVLLNEDGKGC
-419 AATDTGKLDFTHIS
+419 SPTDTGMLDLSHLS
-433 MSSTRK
+433 ASSSRK
-439 FTFAQGEPEL
+439 FRFAQGEPTL
-449 PSGYIVPE
+449 PSGWTAPE
-457 PVEET
+457 EPAA
-462 PAEEGVTGETAD
+462 PAEAEAENQPEEAPGTEPDTEGAEAAPAEDPTA
-474 GTADAPTQI
+474 
-483 ILGKGFEVAAD
+483 AA
-494 AEHFAFSIDGKHI
+494 AE
-507 AIDGGNNPISGDNYN
+507 
-522 ISRTA
+522 
-527 SDKSLFE
+527 
-534 LTNGASLKLTHL
+534 
-546 DIYGNADAHLAE
+546 
-558 VACIFVRA
+558 
-566 SCKLTLGNGFE
+566 
-577 LYSGNGN
+577 
-584 ESGRQVHRRCGPDPR
+584 QQ
-599 VL
+599 

>member
-1 MQQDRNNSRRPSSSI
+1 MQQDRNKSRRPSSSI
-16 QQNSARRQ
+16 RQNSARRQ
-24 GKSRKAYDW
+24 GKPRKAYDW

-125 VQSARRPQSGGRYRP
+125 AQSARRPQSGGRYRP

-217 AEILQARGVH
+217 AEILQALGVH

-250 LENIRVERDYPGT
+250 LENIRVERDYPNT
-263 VVVRVTEAQPAWAMQ
+263 VVVRTNAATAVYAMQ
-278 TSSGWLTLSGGLKI
+278 TSGGWLSLSAGLKI
-292 LEKDSAQPAGLPT
+292 LDKDSAQPDLII
-305 LYGGEPVSAEPGEQ
+305 LCGGEPVSTTPGTQ
-319 LTFAAEPKAD
+319 LEFETGPSGPSSGSAA
-329 STPDSAADS
+329 SDSAAS
-338 SASGTVEEEADQRLE
+338 SEAGPPTDKRLE
-353 SLNTLLAALD
+353 SLNTLLTALD
-363 AAGMSADVTRIE
+363 SSELGADVTRIE
-375 FADVDEMAFLYQDR
+375 FEDPEQMAFLYQGR
-389 ISVWLGTLN
+389 ISVLLGTLN
-398 ELEYKLKL
+398 ELDYKLRL
-406 AKHVLLNEDGKGC
+406 AKYVLLNEDGKGC
-419 AATDTGKLDFTHIS
+419 SPTDTGMLDLSHLS
-433 MSSTRK
+433 ASSSRK
-439 FTFAQGEPEL
+439 FRFAQGEPTL
-449 PSGYIVPE
+449 PSGWTAPE
-457 PVEET
+457 EPAA
-462 PAEEGVTGETAD
+462 PAEAEAENQPEEVSGTEPDTEGAEAAPAEDPTA
-474 GTADAPTQI
+474 
-483 ILGKGFEVAAD
+483 AA
-494 AEHFAFSIDGKHI
+494 AE
-507 AIDGGNNPISGDNYN
+507 
-522 ISRTA
+522 
-527 SDKSLFE
+527 
-534 LTNGASLKLTHL
+534 
-546 DIYGNADAHLAE
+546 
-558 VACIFVRA
+558 
-566 SCKLTLGNGFE
+566 
-577 LYSGNGN
+577 
-584 ESGRQVHRRCGPDPR
+584 QQ
-599 VL
+599 

>member
-1 MQQDRNNSRRPSSSI
+1 MQQDRNKSRRPSSSI
-16 QQNSARRQ
+16 QQNSAQRQ
-24 GKSRKAYDW
+24 GKPRKAYDW
-33 TQDRRPSNQNRRRT
+33 TQDRRPSNQDRRRT

-59 GNVTFENHSS
+59 SNVTFENHSS

-86 NNQNQS
+86 NNQSQS

-217 AEILQARGVH
+217 AEILQALGVH

-250 LENIRVERDYPGT
+250 LENIRVERDYPNT
-263 VVVRVTEAQPAWAMQ
+263 VVVRTNAAAAVYAMQ
-278 TSSGWLTLSGGLKI
+278 TSGGWLSLSAGLKI
-292 LEKDSAQPAGLPT
+292 LDKDSAQPDLII
-305 LYGGEPVSAEPGEQ
+305 LCGGEPVSTTPGTQ
-319 LTFAAEPKAD
+319 LEFETGPSGPSSGSAA
-329 STPDSAADS
+329 SDSAAS
-338 SASGTVEEEADQRLE
+338 SEAGPPTDKRLE
-353 SLNTLLAALD
+353 SLNTLLTALD
-363 AAGMSADVTRIE
+363 SSELGADVTRIE
-375 FADVDEMAFLYQDR
+375 FEDPEQMAFLYQGR
-389 ISVWLGTLN
+389 ISVLLGTLN
-398 ELEYKLKL
+398 ELDYKLRL
-406 AKHVLLNEDGKGC
+406 AKYVLLNEDGKGC
-419 AATDTGKLDFTHIS
+419 SPTDTGMLDLSHLS
-433 MSSTRK
+433 ASSSRK
-439 FTFAQGEPEL
+439 FRFAQGEPTL
-449 PSGYIVPE
+449 PSGWTAPE
-457 PVEET
+457 EPAA
-462 PAEEGVTGETAD
+462 PAEAEAESQPEEAPGTEPDTEGAEAAPAEDPTA
-474 GTADAPTQI
+474 
-483 ILGKGFEVAAD
+483 AA
-494 AEHFAFSIDGKHI
+494 AE
-507 AIDGGNNPISGDNYN
+507 
-522 ISRTA
+522 
-527 SDKSLFE
+527 
-534 LTNGASLKLTHL
+534 
-546 DIYGNADAHLAE
+546 
-558 VACIFVRA
+558 
-566 SCKLTLGNGFE
+566 
-577 LYSGNGN
+577 
-584 ESGRQVHRRCGPDPR
+584 QQ
-599 VL
+599 

>member
-217 AEILQARGVH
+217 AEILQALGVH

-250 LENIRVERDYPGT
+250 LENIRVERDYPNT
-263 VVVRVTEAQPAWAMQ
+263 VVVRTNAATAVYAMQ
-278 TSSGWLTLSGGLKI
+278 TSSGWLSLSAGLKI
-292 LEKDSAQPAGLPT
+292 LDKDSAQPDLII
-305 LYGGEPVSAEPGEQ
+305 LCGGEPVSTMPGTQ
-319 LTFAAEPKAD
+319 LEFETGPSGASSGSAA
-329 STPDSAADS
+329 SDSAAS
-338 SASGTVEEEADQRLE
+338 SEAGPPTDKRLE
-353 SLNTLLAALD
+353 SLNTLLTALD
-363 AAGMSADVTRIE
+363 SSELGADVTRIE
-375 FADVDEMAFLYQDR
+375 FEDPEQMAFLYQGR
-389 ISVWLGTLN
+389 ISVLLGTLN
-398 ELEYKLKL
+398 ELDYKLRL
-406 AKHVLLNEDGKGC
+406 AKYVLLNEDGKGC
-419 AATDTGKLDFTHIS
+419 SPTDTGMLDLSHLS
-433 MSSTRK
+433 ASSSRK
-439 FTFAQGEPEL
+439 FRFAQGEPTL
-449 PSGYIVPE
+449 PSGWTAPE
-457 PVEET
+457 EPAA
-462 PAEEGVTGETAD
+462 PAEAEAENQPEEVSGTEPDTEGAEAAPAEDPTA
-474 GTADAPTQI
+474 
-483 ILGKGFEVAAD
+483 AA
-494 AEHFAFSIDGKHI
+494 AE
-507 AIDGGNNPISGDNYN
+507 
-522 ISRTA
+522 
-527 SDKSLFE
+527 
-534 LTNGASLKLTHL
+534 
-546 DIYGNADAHLAE
+546 
-558 VACIFVRA
+558 
-566 SCKLTLGNGFE
+566 
-577 LYSGNGN
+577 
-584 ESGRQVHRRCGPDPR
+584 QQ
-599 VL
+599 

>member
-1 MQQDRNNSRRPSSSI
+1 MQQDRNKSRRPSSSI

-24 GKSRKAYDW
+24 GKPRKAYDW

-107 TAYPTNGSRP
+107 TAYPANGSRP
-117 RNGQRPQN
+117 RNGQRPQ
-125 VQSARRPQSGGRYRP
+125 SSGRYRP

-217 AEILQARGVH
+217 AEILQALGVH
-227 AEENIFS
+227 ADENIFS

-250 LENIRVERDYPGT
+250 LENIRVERDYPNT
-263 VVVRVTEAQPAWAMQ
+263 VVVRTNAATAVYAMQ
-278 TSSGWLTLSGGLKI
+278 TSGGWLSLSAGLKI
-292 LEKDSAQPAGLPT
+292 LDQDSAQPDLII
-305 LYGGEPVSAEPGEQ
+305 LCGGEPVSTTPGTQ
-319 LTFAAEPKAD
+319 LEFETGPSGPSSGSAA
-329 STPDSAADS
+329 SDSAAS
-338 SASGTVEEEADQRLE
+338 SEAGPPTDKRLE
-353 SLNTLLAALD
+353 SLNTLLTALNSSEL
-363 AAGMSADVTRIE
+363 GADVTRIE
-375 FADVDEMAFLYQDR
+375 FEDPEQMAFLYQGR
-389 ISVWLGTLN
+389 ISVLLGTLN
-398 ELEYKLKL
+398 ELDYKLRL
-406 AKHVLLNEDGKGC
+406 AKYVLLNEDGKGC
-419 AATDTGKLDFTHIS
+419 SPTDTGMLDLSHLS
-433 MSSTRK
+433 ASSSRK
-439 FTFAQGEPEL
+439 FRFAQGEPTL
-449 PSGYIVPE
+449 PSGWTAPE
-457 PVEET
+457 EPAA
-462 PAEEGVTGETAD
+462 PAEAEAESQPEEASGTEPDTEGAEAAPAEDPTA
-474 GTADAPTQI
+474 
-483 ILGKGFEVAAD
+483 AA
-494 AEHFAFSIDGKHI
+494 AE
-507 AIDGGNNPISGDNYN
+507 
-522 ISRTA
+522 
-527 SDKSLFE
+527 
-534 LTNGASLKLTHL
+534 
-546 DIYGNADAHLAE
+546 
-558 VACIFVRA
+558 
-566 SCKLTLGNGFE
+566 
-577 LYSGNGN
+577 
-584 ESGRQVHRRCGPDPR
+584 QQ
-599 VL
+599 

>member
-1 MQQDRNNSRRPSSSI
+1 MQQDRNNSRRTG

-24 GKSRKAYDW
+24 GKPRKAYDW

-92 RRQGQQRSQRPRQNT
+92 RRQGQQRSQRP
-107 TAYPTNGSRP
+107 
-117 RNGQRPQN
+117 QN
-125 VQSARRPQSGGRYRP
+125 VQSARRTQSGGRYRP

-217 AEILQARGVH
+217 AEILQALGVH

-250 LENIRVERDYPGT
+250 LENIRVERDYPNT
-263 VVVRVTEAQPAWAMQ
+263 VVVRTNAATAVYAMQ
-278 TSSGWLTLSGGLKI
+278 TSSGWLSLSAGLKI
-292 LEKDSAQPAGLPT
+292 LDKDSAQPDLII
-305 LYGGEPVSAEPGEQ
+305 LCGGEPVSTTPGTQ
-319 LTFAAEPKAD
+319 LEFETGPSGASSGSAA
-329 STPDSAADS
+329 SDSAAS
-338 SASGTVEEEADQRLE
+338 SEAGPPTDKRLE
-353 SLNTLLAALD
+353 SLNTLLTALD
-363 AAGMSADVTRIE
+363 SSELGADVTRIE
-375 FADVDEMAFLYQDR
+375 FEDPEQMAFLYQGR
-389 ISVWLGTLN
+389 ISVLLGTLN
-398 ELEYKLKL
+398 ELDYKLRL
-406 AKHVLLNEDGKGC
+406 AKYVLLNEDGKGC
-419 AATDTGKLDFTHIS
+419 SPTDTGMLDLSHLS
-433 MSSTRK
+433 ASSSRK
-439 FTFAQGEPEL
+439 FRFAQGEPTL
-449 PSGYIVPE
+449 PSGWTAPE
-457 PVEET
+457 EPAA
-462 PAEEGVTGETAD
+462 PAEAEAESQPEEASGTEPDTEGAEAAPAEDPTA
-474 GTADAPTQI
+474 
-483 ILGKGFEVAAD
+483 AA
-494 AEHFAFSIDGKHI
+494 AE
-507 AIDGGNNPISGDNYN
+507 
-522 ISRTA
+522 
-527 SDKSLFE
+527 
-534 LTNGASLKLTHL
+534 
-546 DIYGNADAHLAE
+546 
-558 VACIFVRA
+558 
-566 SCKLTLGNGFE
+566 
-577 LYSGNGN
+577 
-584 ESGRQVHRRCGPDPR
+584 QQ
-599 VL
+599 

>member
-1 MQQDRNNSRRPSSSI
+1 MQQDRNKSRRPSSSI
-16 QQNSARRQ
+16 QQNSAQRK
-24 GKSRKAYDW
+24 GKPRKAYDW
-33 TQDRRPSNQNRRRT
+33 TQDRRPSNQDRRRT

-125 VQSARRPQSGGRYRP
+125 VQSTRRPQSGGRYRP

-217 AEILQARGVH
+217 AEILQALGVH

-250 LENIRVERDYPGT
+250 LENIRVERDYPNT
-263 VVVRVTEAQPAWAMQ
+263 VVVRTNAAAAVYAMQ
-278 TSSGWLTLSGGLKI
+278 TSGGWLSLSAGLKI
-292 LEKDSAQPAGLPT
+292 LDQDSAQPDLII
-305 LYGGEPVSAEPGEQ
+305 LCGGEPVSTTPGTQ
-319 LTFAAEPKAD
+319 LEFETGPSGPSSGSAA
-329 STPDSAADS
+329 SDSAVS
-338 SASGTVEEEADQRLE
+338 SEAGPPTDKRLE
-353 SLNTLLAALD
+353 SLNTLLTALD
-363 AAGMSADVTRIE
+363 SSELGADVTRIE
-375 FADVDEMAFLYQDR
+375 FEDPEQMAFLYQGR
-389 ISVWLGTLN
+389 ISVLLGTLN
-398 ELEYKLKL
+398 ELDYKLRL
-406 AKHVLLNEDGKGC
+406 AKYVLLNEDGKGC
-419 AATDTGKLDFTHIS
+419 SPTDTGMLDLSHLS
-433 MSSTRK
+433 ASSSRK
-439 FTFAQGEPEL
+439 FRFAQGEPTL
-449 PSGYIVPE
+449 PSGWTAPE
-457 PVEET
+457 EPAA
-462 PAEEGVTGETAD
+462 PAEAEAGSQPEEASGTEPDTEGAEAAPAEDPTA
-474 GTADAPTQI
+474 
-483 ILGKGFEVAAD
+483 AA
-494 AEHFAFSIDGKHI
+494 AE
-507 AIDGGNNPISGDNYN
+507 
-522 ISRTA
+522 
-527 SDKSLFE
+527 
-534 LTNGASLKLTHL
+534 
-546 DIYGNADAHLAE
+546 
-558 VACIFVRA
+558 
-566 SCKLTLGNGFE
+566 
-577 LYSGNGN
+577 
-584 ESGRQVHRRCGPDPR
+584 QQ
-599 VL
+599 

>member
-24 GKSRKAYDW
+24 GKPRKAYDW

-125 VQSARRPQSGGRYRP
+125 VQSARRTQSGGRYRP

-217 AEILQARGVH
+217 AEILQALGVH

-250 LENIRVERDYPGT
+250 LENIRVERDYPNT
-263 VVVRVTEAQPAWAMQ
+263 VVVRTNAATAVYAMQ
-278 TSSGWLTLSGGLKI
+278 TSSGWLSLSAGLKI
-292 LEKDSAQPAGLPT
+292 LDKDSAQPDLII
-305 LYGGEPVSAEPGEQ
+305 LCGGEPVSTTPGTQ
-319 LTFAAEPKAD
+319 LEFETGPSGPSSGSAA
-329 STPDSAADS
+329 SDSAAS
-338 SASGTVEEEADQRLE
+338 SEAGPPTDKRLE
-353 SLNTLLAALD
+353 SLNTLLTALD
-363 AAGMSADVTRIE
+363 SSELGADVTRIE
-375 FADVDEMAFLYQDR
+375 FEDPEQMAFLYQGR
-389 ISVWLGTLN
+389 ISVLLGTLN
-398 ELEYKLKL
+398 ELDYKLRL
-406 AKHVLLNEDGKGC
+406 AKYVLLNEDGKGC
-419 AATDTGKLDFTHIS
+419 SPTDTGMLDLSHLS
-433 MSSTRK
+433 ASSSRK
-439 FTFAQGEPEL
+439 FRFAQGEPTL
-449 PSGYIVPE
+449 PSGWTAPE
-457 PVEET
+457 EPAA
-462 PAEEGVTGETAD
+462 PAEAEAESQPEEVSGTEPDTEGAEAAPAEDPTA
-474 GTADAPTQI
+474 
-483 ILGKGFEVAAD
+483 AA
-494 AEHFAFSIDGKHI
+494 AE
-507 AIDGGNNPISGDNYN
+507 
-522 ISRTA
+522 
-527 SDKSLFE
+527 
-534 LTNGASLKLTHL
+534 
-546 DIYGNADAHLAE
+546 
-558 VACIFVRA
+558 
-566 SCKLTLGNGFE
+566 
-577 LYSGNGN
+577 
-584 ESGRQVHRRCGPDPR
+584 QQ
-599 VL
+599 

>member
-1 MQQDRNNSRRPSSSI
+1 MQQDRNKSRRPSSSI
-16 QQNSARRQ
+16 RQNSARRQ
-24 GKSRKAYDW
+24 GKPRKAYDW

-75 IQFPQQTARRP
+75 IRFPQQTARRP
-86 NNQNQS
+86 DNQNQS

-162 AVRRR
+162 AVRRS

-217 AEILQARGVH
+217 AEILQALGVH

-250 LENIRVERDYPGT
+250 LENIRVERDYPNT
-263 VVVRVTEAQPAWAMQ
+263 VVVRTNAAAAVYAMQ
-278 TSSGWLTLSGGLKI
+278 TSGGWLSLSAGLKI
-292 LEKDSAQPAGLPT
+292 LDKDSAQPDLII
-305 LYGGEPVSAEPGEQ
+305 LCGGEPVSTTPGTQ
-319 LTFAAEPKAD
+319 LEFETGPSGPSSGSAA
-329 STPDSAADS
+329 SDSAAS
-338 SASGTVEEEADQRLE
+338 SEAGPPTDKRLE
-353 SLNTLLAALD
+353 SLNTLLTALD
-363 AAGMSADVTRIE
+363 SSELGADVTRIE
-375 FADVDEMAFLYQDR
+375 FEDPEQMAFLYQGR
-389 ISVWLGTLN
+389 ISVLLGTLN
-398 ELEYKLKL
+398 ELDYKLRL
-406 AKHVLLNEDGKGC
+406 AKYVLLNEDGKGC
-419 AATDTGKLDFTHIS
+419 SPTDTGMLDLSHLS
-433 MSSTRK
+433 ASSSRK
-439 FTFAQGEPEL
+439 FRFAQGEPTL
-449 PSGYIVPE
+449 PSGWTAPEEPAAPAEAEAGSQPEEASGPE
-457 PVEET
+457 PDTEGAEAA
-462 PAEEGVTGETAD
+462 PAEDPTA
-474 GTADAPTQI
+474 
-483 ILGKGFEVAAD
+483 AA
-494 AEHFAFSIDGKHI
+494 AE
-507 AIDGGNNPISGDNYN
+507 
-522 ISRTA
+522 
-527 SDKSLFE
+527 
-534 LTNGASLKLTHL
+534 
-546 DIYGNADAHLAE
+546 
-558 VACIFVRA
+558 
-566 SCKLTLGNGFE
+566 
-577 LYSGNGN
+577 
-584 ESGRQVHRRCGPDPR
+584 QQ
-599 VL
+599 

>member
-1 MQQDRNNSRRPSSSI
+1 MQQDRNKSRRPSSSI
-16 QQNSARRQ
+16 RQNSARRQ
-24 GKSRKAYDW
+24 GKPRKAYDW
-33 TQDRRPSNQNRRRT
+33 TQDRRPSNQDCRRT

-217 AEILQARGVH
+217 AEILQALGVH

-250 LENIRVERDYPGT
+250 LENIRVERDYPNT
-263 VVVRVTEAQPAWAMQ
+263 VVVRTNAAAAVYAMQ
-278 TSSGWLTLSGGLKI
+278 TSGGWLSLSAGLKI
-292 LEKDSAQPAGLPT
+292 LDKDSAQPDLII
-305 LYGGEPVSAEPGEQ
+305 LCGGEPVSTTPGTQ
-319 LTFAAEPKAD
+319 LEFETGPSGPSSGSAA
-329 STPDSAADS
+329 SDSAAS
-338 SASGTVEEEADQRLE
+338 SEAGPPTDKRLE
-353 SLNTLLAALD
+353 SLNTLLTALD
-363 AAGMSADVTRIE
+363 SSELGADVTRIE
-375 FADVDEMAFLYQDR
+375 FEDPEQMAFLYQGR
-389 ISVWLGTLN
+389 ISVLLGTLN
-398 ELEYKLKL
+398 ELDYKLRL
-406 AKHVLLNEDGKGC
+406 AKYVLLNEDGKGC
-419 AATDTGKLDFTHIS
+419 SPTDTGMLDLSHLS
-433 MSSTRK
+433 ASSSRK
-439 FTFAQGEPEL
+439 FRFAQGEPTL
-449 PSGYIVPE
+449 PSGWTAPE
-457 PVEET
+457 EPAA
-462 PAEEGVTGETAD
+462 PAEAEAENQPEEASGTEPDTEGAEAAPAEDPTA
-474 GTADAPTQI
+474 
-483 ILGKGFEVAAD
+483 AA
-494 AEHFAFSIDGKHI
+494 AE
-507 AIDGGNNPISGDNYN
+507 
-522 ISRTA
+522 
-527 SDKSLFE
+527 
-534 LTNGASLKLTHL
+534 
-546 DIYGNADAHLAE
+546 
-558 VACIFVRA
+558 
-566 SCKLTLGNGFE
+566 
-577 LYSGNGN
+577 
-584 ESGRQVHRRCGPDPR
+584 QQ
-599 VL
+599 

>member
-1 MQQDRNNSRRPSSSI
+1 MQQDRNKSRRPSSSI
-16 QQNSARRQ
+16 RQNSARRQ
-24 GKSRKAYDW
+24 GKPRKAYDW
-33 TQDRRPSNQNRRRT
+33 TQDRRPSNQDRRRT

-125 VQSARRPQSGGRYRP
+125 VQSTRRPQSGGRYRP

-217 AEILQARGVH
+217 AEILQALGVH

-250 LENIRVERDYPGT
+250 LENIRVERDYPNT
-263 VVVRVTEAQPAWAMQ
+263 VVVRTNAAAAVYAMQ
-278 TSSGWLTLSGGLKI
+278 TSGGWLSLSAGLKI
-292 LEKDSAQPAGLPT
+292 LDKDSAQPDLII
-305 LYGGEPVSAEPGEQ
+305 LCGGEPVSTTPGTQ
-319 LTFAAEPKAD
+319 LEFETGPSGPSSGSAA
-329 STPDSAADS
+329 SDSAAS
-338 SASGTVEEEADQRLE
+338 SEAGPPTDKRLE
-353 SLNTLLAALD
+353 SLNTLLTALD
-363 AAGMSADVTRIE
+363 SSELGADVTRIE
-375 FADVDEMAFLYQDR
+375 FEDPEQMAFLYQGR
-389 ISVWLGTLN
+389 ISVLLGTLN
-398 ELEYKLKL
+398 ELDYKLRL
-406 AKHVLLNEDGKGC
+406 AKYVLLNEDGKGC
-419 AATDTGKLDFTHIS
+419 SPTDTGMLDLSHLS
-433 MSSTRK
+433 ASSSRK
-439 FTFAQGEPEL
+439 FRFAQGEPTL
-449 PSGYIVPE
+449 PSGWTAPE
-457 PVEET
+457 EPAA
-462 PAEEGVTGETAD
+462 PAEAEAESQPEEASGTEPDTEGAEAVPAEDPTA
-474 GTADAPTQI
+474 
-483 ILGKGFEVAAD
+483 AA
-494 AEHFAFSIDGKHI
+494 AE
-507 AIDGGNNPISGDNYN
+507 
-522 ISRTA
+522 
-527 SDKSLFE
+527 
-534 LTNGASLKLTHL
+534 
-546 DIYGNADAHLAE
+546 
-558 VACIFVRA
+558 
-566 SCKLTLGNGFE
+566 
-577 LYSGNGN
+577 
-584 ESGRQVHRRCGPDPR
+584 QQ
-599 VL
+599 

>member
-1 MQQDRNNSRRPSSSI
+1 MQQDRNKSRRPSSSI
-16 QQNSARRQ
+16 RQNSARRQ
-24 GKSRKAYDW
+24 GKPRKAYDW
-33 TQDRRPSNQNRRRT
+33 TQDRRPSNQDRRRT

-125 VQSARRPQSGGRYRP
+125 VQSARRPQSSGRYRP

-151 EGRKKRRLTRA
+151 ESRKKRRLTRA

-167 RAIRRLTAL
+167 RVIRRLTAL

-217 AEILQARGVH
+217 AEILQALGVH

-250 LENIRVERDYPGT
+250 LENIRVERDYPNT
-263 VVVRVTEAQPAWAMQ
+263 VVVRTNAAAAVYAMQ
-278 TSSGWLTLSGGLKI
+278 TSGGWLSLSAGLKI
-292 LEKDSAQPAGLPT
+292 LDKDSAQPDLII
-305 LYGGEPVSAEPGEQ
+305 LCGGEPVSTTPGTQ
-319 LTFAAEPKAD
+319 LEFETGPSGPSSGSAA
-329 STPDSAADS
+329 SDSAAS
-338 SASGTVEEEADQRLE
+338 SEAGPPTDKRLE
-353 SLNTLLAALD
+353 SLNTLLTALD
-363 AAGMSADVTRIE
+363 SSELGADVTRIE
-375 FADVDEMAFLYQDR
+375 FEDPEQMAFLYQGR
-389 ISVWLGTLN
+389 ISVLLGTLN
-398 ELEYKLKL
+398 ELDYKLRL
-406 AKHVLLNEDGKGC
+406 AKYVLLNEDGKGC
-419 AATDTGKLDFTHIS
+419 SPTDTGMLDLSHLS
-433 MSSTRK
+433 ASSSRK
-439 FTFAQGEPEL
+439 FRFAQGEPTL
-449 PSGYIVPE
+449 PSGWTAPE
-457 PVEET
+457 EPAA
-462 PAEEGVTGETAD
+462 PAEAENQPEEASGTEPDTEGAEAAPAEDPTA
-474 GTADAPTQI
+474 
-483 ILGKGFEVAAD
+483 AA
-494 AEHFAFSIDGKHI
+494 AE
-507 AIDGGNNPISGDNYN
+507 
-522 ISRTA
+522 
-527 SDKSLFE
+527 
-534 LTNGASLKLTHL
+534 
-546 DIYGNADAHLAE
+546 
-558 VACIFVRA
+558 
-566 SCKLTLGNGFE
+566 
-577 LYSGNGN
+577 
-584 ESGRQVHRRCGPDPR
+584 QQ
-599 VL
+599 

>member
-1 MQQDRNNSRRPSSSI
+1 MQQDRNKSRRPSSSI

-24 GKSRKAYDW
+24 GKPRKAYDW

-117 RNGQRPQN
+117 RNGQRPQ
-125 VQSARRPQSGGRYRP
+125 SGGRYRP

-217 AEILQARGVH
+217 SQILQALGVQT
-227 AEENIFS
+227 EENIFS
-234 FDPAEKAA
+234 FDPAAKEAE
-242 ALEKQFPL
+242 LEKQFPL
-250 LENIRVERDYPGT
+250 LESIRVVRDYPNT
-263 VVVRVTEAQPAWAMQ
+263 VVVQVTEAVPTYAMQ
-278 TSSGWLTLSGGLKI
+278 TKSGWLTLSDQFKI
-292 LEKDSAQPAGLPT
+292 LACESAQPEELKT
-305 LYGGEPVSAEPGEQ
+305 LYGGEPVSVTPGDQ
-319 LTFAAEPKAD
+319 LTFAAQAD
-329 STPDSAADS
+329 PAASDASGSAAA
-338 SASGTVEEEADQRLE
+338 SAAVQTDDR
-353 SLNTLLAALD
+353 LD
-363 AAGMSADVTRIE
+363 ALNELQAKLEEYGMLDDVTRME
-375 FADVDEMAFLYQDR
+375 FADTDQMAFLYQDR
-389 ISVWLGTLN
+389 VSVLLGTRNDLD
-398 ELEYKLKL
+398 YKLDR
-406 AKHVLLNEDGKGC
+406 ARYVLTNADGKGC
-419 AATDTGKLDFTHIS
+419 APTDTGRLDFSHVS
-433 MSSTRK
+433 AGSTRK
-439 FTFAQGEPEL
+439 IYFAQGQPTL
-449 PSGYIVPE
+449 PSGYVVPE
-457 PVEET
+457 KTVPEEPDTSAAEDTAADGAEDAAAAQPADDTAAAAEET
-462 PAEEGVTGETAD
+462 PLTDPARMTANNEE
-474 GTADAPTQI
+474 
-483 ILGKGFEVAAD
+483 
-494 AEHFAFSIDGKHI
+494 
-507 AIDGGNNPISGDNYN
+507 NPM
-522 ISRTA
+522 
-527 SDKSLFE
+527 
-534 LTNGASLKLTHL
+534 
-546 DIYGNADAHLAE
+546 
-558 VACIFVRA
+558 
-566 SCKLTLGNGFE
+566 
-577 LYSGNGN
+577 
-584 ESGRQVHRRCGPDPR
+584 
-599 VL
+599 

>member
-217 AEILQARGVH
+217 AEILQALGVH

-250 LENIRVERDYPGT
+250 LENIRVERDYPNT
-263 VVVRVTEAQPAWAMQ
+263 VVVRTNAATAVYAMQ
-278 TSSGWLTLSGGLKI
+278 TSSGWLSLSAGLKI
-292 LEKDSAQPAGLPT
+292 LDKDSAQPDLII
-305 LYGGEPVSAEPGEQ
+305 LCGGEPVSTTPGTQ
-319 LTFAAEPKAD
+319 LEFETGPSGPSSGSAA
-329 STPDSAADS
+329 SDSAAS
-338 SASGTVEEEADQRLE
+338 SEAGPPTDKRLE
-353 SLNTLLAALD
+353 SLNTLLTALD
-363 AAGMSADVTRIE
+363 SSELGADVTRIE
-375 FADVDEMAFLYQDR
+375 FEDPEQMAFLYQGR
-389 ISVWLGTLN
+389 ISVLLGTLN
-398 ELEYKLKL
+398 ELDYKLRL
-406 AKHVLLNEDGKGC
+406 AKYVLLNEDGKGC
-419 AATDTGKLDFTHIS
+419 SPTDTGMLDLSHLS
-433 MSSTRK
+433 ASSTRK
-439 FTFAQGEPEL
+439 FRFAQGEPTL
-449 PSGYIVPE
+449 PSGYIAPVQAEAPAQTEPQPEEASDPE
-457 PVEET
+457 PDT
-462 PAEEGVTGETAD
+462 EG
-474 GTADAPTQI
+474 ADAAPADEPT
-483 ILGKGFEVAAD
+483 AAA
-494 AEHFAFSIDGKHI
+494 AE
-507 AIDGGNNPISGDNYN
+507 
-522 ISRTA
+522 
-527 SDKSLFE
+527 
-534 LTNGASLKLTHL
+534 
-546 DIYGNADAHLAE
+546 
-558 VACIFVRA
+558 
-566 SCKLTLGNGFE
+566 
-577 LYSGNGN
+577 
-584 ESGRQVHRRCGPDPR
+584 QQ
-599 VL
+599 